1 VTALQKLINLKGPT
15 YKWDSMQST
24 SRCPRCGYVL
34 TYTGSTYH
42 CDFCGYP
49 RTQQTLPPAL
59 HSLEKKIGDG
69 IQRFLA
75 GLKPRTPPQPRY
87 FPVNVIM
94 QPCANC
100 GLSFP
105 RMAQT
110 CPYCHTPRTIPP
122 QAPAAVSTPE
132 AGDLDRRVFDYISA
146 RGGTISLSQAAAD
159 LAITQAVLL
168 SSVER
173 LKTGGFLSQS

>member
-1 VTALQKLINLKGPT
+1 
-15 YKWDSMQST
+15 MQST

-49 RTQQTLPPAL
+49 RTQQTLAPAL
-59 HSLEKKIGDG
+59 HSLERKISGR

-75 GLKPRTPPQPRY
+75 ELKPRTPPQPSY
-87 FPVNVIM
+87 YPVNVTM
-94 QPCANC
+94 QPCTNC
-100 GLSFP
+100 GFSFP
-105 RMAQT
+105 RMALT
-110 CPYCHTPRTIPP
+110 CPSCRTQRGIVPQTPT
-122 QAPAAVSTPE
+122 AVSATE
-132 AGDLDRRVFDYISA
+132 IGDVDRRVFDYISA

-159 LAITQAVLL
+159 LAITQATLL
-168 SSVER
+168 TSVER